1 MQKPFFSIV
10 VVALNPG
17 ERLKETLD
25 SIGNQTFQDYEV
37 ILKDGGS
44 TDGSLEKLQQQ
55 GYFDNKKQIVIQQK
69 KDKSI
74 YDGMNQ
80 AVSFVKGRYV
90 QFLNCGDYF
99 YSDTVLE
106 EVAEFIESERRKRV
120 QASLSN
126 QEFSIEAVEQ
136 PPVIFYG
143 NQYNRQ
149 QDTTVYSAPE
159 INDFTCYRNVPCHQ
173 VCFYDYRLFEK
184 RAYDLKYKVRADY
197 EHFLYSIYEESA
209 AGISMPVMVVSYE
222 GGGFSETKEN
232 RKRSAMEHKE
242 ITSKYLGKGKVFKYR
257 CIMWLTLAPLRTMI
271 AESPALSG
279 GYNAIKNTIYRW
291 LKK

>member
-1 MQKPFFSIV
+1 M
-10 VVALNPG
+10 
-17 ERLKETLD
+17 
-25 SIGNQTFQDYEV
+25 
-37 ILKDGGS
+37 
-44 TDGSLEKLQQQ
+44 
-55 GYFDNKKQIVIQQK
+55 
-69 KDKSI
+69 
-74 YDGMNQ
+74 
-80 AVSFVKGRYV
+80 
-90 QFLNCGDYF
+90 
-99 YSDTVLE
+99 
-106 EVAEFIESERRKRV
+106 
-120 QASLSN
+120 
-126 QEFSIEAVEQ
+126 
-136 PPVIFYG
+136 
-143 NQYNRQ
+143 
-149 QDTTVYSAPE
+149 
-159 INDFTCYRNVPCHQ
+159 PCHQ

-197 EHFLYSIYEESA
+197 EHFLYSIYEKSA

-242 ITSKYLGKGKVFKYR
+242 ITTKYLGKGKVFKYR